1 MKNQKIQSFIGL
13 SELCVGVATSNKN
26 TTTVNHVVGFINMNS
41 KQRVA
46 VGSGNA
52 QMSAAAAASDSAAL
66 LLQLMLML

>member
-26 TTTVNHVVGFINMNS
+26 ITTVNHVVGFINMNS

-46 VGSGNA
+46 IGSGNA
-52 QMSAAAAASDSAAL
+52 QMSAAASDSAAL